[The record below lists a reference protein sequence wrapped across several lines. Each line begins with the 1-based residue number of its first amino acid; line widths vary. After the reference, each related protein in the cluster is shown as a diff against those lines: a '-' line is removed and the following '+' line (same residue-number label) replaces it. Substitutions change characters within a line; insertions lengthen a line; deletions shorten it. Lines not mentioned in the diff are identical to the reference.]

1 MHNVAKLNAGNEHSV
16 ALTKNS
22 ELYIWGNAFC
32 TGMNDTEDRTV
43 PTQHEFF
50 KNLKIS
56 QVACGGLHTTVLTK
70 NGEVY
75 TWGSTEGG

>member
-22 ELYIWGNAFC
+22 ELYIWGNALC

-70 NGEVY
+70 DGEVY